1 MQTSVT
7 FKNIDP
13 SDHLKNYLGDKLKRF
28 DRFLDNPAE
37 ANVVLSV
44 EKFRHI
50 AEINITGDRL
60 KINGKEETN
69 DMYSAIDIVLDKLEK
84 QIKKNKQKIRDRR
97 GDRNRR
103 GNAKAGAVPMEFQ
116 EMMPEEDS
124 GKEIIVKTIDYKPMD
139 AEEAVMQL
147 ELVDDSFLVFTNAR
161 TDRINVVYKR
171 SDGNYGLIQ
180 PR

>member
-7 FKNIDP
+7 FKNLDP
-13 SDHLKNYLGDKLKRF
+13 SENLKSYVKERLDKF

-50 AEINITGDRL
+50 AEFNITGDRL

-69 DMYSAIDIVLDKLEK
+69 DMYLAIDMVLDKLEK
-84 QIKKNKQKIRDRR
+84 QIKKSKEKIRERRSDR
-97 GDRNRR
+97 
-103 GNAKAGAVPMEFQ
+103 K
-116 EMMPEEDS
+116 S
-124 GKEIIVKTIDYKPMD
+124 GKAAAMDMEAGFIPDDDNEGEIIVKTIDYKPMD

-147 ELVDDSFLVFTNAR
+147 DLSDDNFIVFTNSR
-161 TDRINVVYKR
+161 TDRINVVYR
-171 SDGNYGLIQ
+171 RNDGHYGLIQ
-180 PR
+180 PAR